1 MSAKLHIFK
10 TALDDLQDALD
21 WYASQS
27 DGLEQRFSKEVNERL
42 DFIAK
47 YPEAAAARVK
57 GFRSASLK
65 KFPYTIYYDF
75 EELHN
80 TVYVSAVL
88 HDKRD
93 RSTLVSRR

>member
-21 WYASQS
+21 
-27 DGLEQRFSKEVNERL
+27 SKEVNERL